1 MKDRGINT
9 VIVAVG
15 GMLLGVSLLFAG
27 GATAQSNAEPERLPP
42 VVPAVPVEPESD
54 LERSLNTL
62 PSAPGPDATAS
73 ARAAH
78 LDQLFGR
85 LAMAENPDWERVQGQ
100 IWAAWNRSG
109 SASMDFLARRADEA
123 MQKQDIEAAKSYLN
137 DLVRLAPEFAEGW
150 NKRAT
155 LHFMQDEYGRSLDD
169 IAQALKLEPRHFGA
183 LSGLGIILDRLGD
196 KPGALEAYR
205 RAAEIHP
212 NLPGAQEGIKKL
224 SKEVEGQRL

>member
-1 MKDRGINT
+1 MNDRQRT
-9 VIVAVG
+9 PVIVAAIAVAVALSG
-15 GMLLGVSLLFAG
+15 GVQTAL
-27 GATAQSNAEPERLPP
+27 AQSEPDRLPP
-42 VVPAVPVEPESD
+42 VTPLPPIAPEQPNG
-54 LERSLNTL
+54 LEQQLDTM
-62 PSAPGPDATAS
+62 PSTPGPDASEAV
-73 ARAAH
+73 RAAH

-85 LAMAENPDWERVQGQ
+85 LANADNPDWERVQGQ

-109 SASMDFLARRADEA
+109 SASMDFLAGRADKA
-123 MQKQDIEAAKSYLN
+123 MAARDYDSAKSFLN

-155 LHFMQDEYGRSLDD
+155 LYFMQDEYGRSLDD
-169 IAQALKLEPRHFGA
+169 IGRVLKLEPRHFGA

-196 KPGALEAYR
+196 EPGALEAYR

-224 SKEVEGQRL
+224 TKEVEGRRL